1 MNCDVL
7 VVGAGC
13 AGLTAAIYA
22 ARAGRSVLVLEQAAV
37 GGQIAYSPR
46 VENYPGIPSVSG
58 AAFADALLEQAEAL
72 GVRLELETAERL
84 LPGRP
89 HTVVTDCGSHTAAA
103 VVVAV
108 GAQHRRLGVPGEE
121 TLSGVSYC
129 AVCDGAFYR
138 GRDVA
143 VVGGGST
150 ALESAEFLAGLCR
163 SVRLIH
169 RRDAFRGEPQLA
181 ARVLAL
187 PNVTAELGCTVQAL
201 AGDGAVAAVV
211 LDGPGGRRTVP
222 ADGVFV
228 CIGQEPG
235 TAAFADV
242 LTLDGAGYV
251 AAGEDCRTN
260 VPGVFAAGDCRAK
273 AVRQLT
279 TAAADGSVAALA
291 AAAACAAR
299 P

>member
-187 PNVTAELGCTVQAL
+187 PNVTAEL
-201 AGDGAVAAVV
+201 
-211 LDGPGGRRTVP
+211 DGPGGRRTVP